1 MRALIITVVLAI
13 VTAAGFFVYRQS
25 APAPATTTT
34 PVTATPTPTAATAAD
49 CEILNA
55 VYEYN
60 SDRRLQLR
68 FERISAT
75 TDYEMAAGVNGR
87 QIGNLNFVVH
97 VTSLNVDH
105 KFKPDNT
112 SLMSGPRWQTVATY
126 LRPDAGG
133 DRFQVSMFDRS
144 MEYIDQLPRDT
155 SAAPA
160 HIYMPDMMRYLYRQ
174 HIDLP
179 PGMFSYLRCE
189 EPPAAATP

>member
-1 MRALIITVVLAI
+1 MRALVITVILA
-13 VTAAGFFVYRQS
+13 VVAAAAFFVYRQS
-25 APAPATTTT
+25 APAPAPQATTT
-34 PVTATPTPTAATAAD
+34 PAPAAPAAAAD
-49 CEILNA
+49 CNILNA

-60 SDRRLQLR
+60 SDRRLLLR
-68 FERISAT
+68 FELIPAT
-75 TDYEMAAGVNGR
+75 TDYDMAAGVNGR
-87 QIGNLNFVVH
+87 QIGNLTFVVH

-105 KFKPDNT
+105 KFKPDNS

-155 SAAPA
+155 STAPA

-189 EPPAAATP
+189 EPAAAPATP